1 MNSLEL
7 AFYILAFA
15 VFVFLAWTFKSIFRS
30 KIPGKVFY
38 FFPIGMA
45 LITVPTYSLFVAA
58 KTYFWAMLF
67 DALYFVCTDWL
78 CFCMLIFVLAYTWK
92 IKAIMPA
99 SITLAPLLL
108 LDTVSLIAN
117 TWRQHSFNLTY
128 EILENGIGYWS
139 CQFTPLHYIHLAF
152 CYVMFFSALILLA
165 QSIATAPSG
174 YKAKYVAVLGASFA
188 VIIANAIC
196 YSLDLAIDFS
206 VLLYPLFGIFVY
218 YYSIFFAARQLTTLA
233 LTSVNENI
241 DDAILYFDVDD
252 DCIYKN
258 SKAASLFVEDGEF
271 SKRKARTFLIGARGK
286 IQAKS
291 EAAPVEFFMVGGQ
304 ERQFEIE
311 TEDIYYGYNLI
322 GSYLKLSDKTD
333 EINRYLTQKFLANHD
348 ELTGAYTREYFFK
361 ACDEKIKENPG
372 TDFLMISSNIR
383 QFKLVNELFGEEVGN
398 KILIKMVTTTKT
410 LAIHDSVLGRVGDD
424 RFGLLVQ
431 KKYFTEDHIKAFL
444 ESSQEV
450 LEGSNFTLN
459 ICVGVC
465 EARGDSE
472 SAQLLY
478 DKTQL
483 AINNICNDYQKH
495 LAYYSSDL
503 MDELLRERQITT
515 EFSDALKNGQICMY
529 LQPYFDR
536 DGKAFGGEA
545 LARWNHPQ
553 RGLLEPDFFIQP
565 LEKSGLIHKLD
576 TFIWEEAARTLEAWE
591 KRGLDNMQISVNV
604 SAKDMFYIDIA
615 DNFKQ
620 LLLKH
625 TFNPQNLKVEF
636 TEEALNKDLNTT
648 ISLFEKLK
656 ALGFEVGIDDFGH
669 GYSSLNFLKDVNA
682 DILKMDMVL
691 VQKNENTERAKIIL
705 KFIVQISKALG
716 MKLVSEGVETAEQLE
731 MLKTLGFPCFQGYY
745 FSKPIEIKDFE
756 EKYTC

>member
-1 MNSLEL
+1 MNSIEL
-7 AFYILAFA
+7 TYYILSL
-15 VFVFLAWTFKSIFRS
+15 VVWISLAATFSSLFRC
-30 KIPGKVFY
+30 KLPGKNFY
-38 FFPIGMA
+38 FLPIGMA
-45 LITVPTYSLFVAA
+45 LITVPVYSAFIAS
-58 KTYFWAMLF
+58 KTYFYAMLF

-78 CFCMLIFVLAYTWK
+78 CFCILTFALAYTWRHK
-92 IKAIMPA
+92 SIKAVSLVA
-99 SITLAPLLL
+99 APFLLI
-108 LDTVSLIAN
+108 DTVSLIAN
-117 TWRQHSFNLTY
+117 TWTRHSFNLNRAV
-128 EILENGIGYWS
+128 LPSGIAYWS
-139 CQFTPLHYIHLAF
+139 CEFTNLHYLHLAF
-152 CYVMFFSALILLA
+152 CYVMFFSALCLFA
-165 QSIATAPSG
+165 HSIATAPSG
-174 YKAKYVAVLGASFA
+174 YKAKHVAVLSASIV

-196 YSLDLAIDFS
+196 YSLDLVVDFS

-218 YYSIFFAARQLTTLA
+218 YYSVHLATRQLLTRS

-241 DDAILYFDVDD
+241 EDAIMYFDVNDH
-252 DCIYKN
+252 CFYKN
-258 SKAASLFVEDGEF
+258 SNAVELFSVDGEF
-271 SKRKARTFLIGARGK
+271 SQDKAAEFLIKARGK

-291 EAAPVEFFMVGGQ
+291 EAAPVEFFTIAGQ

-361 ACDEKIKENPG
+361 ACDEKIKENPDV
-372 TDFLMISSNIR
+372 DFLMISSNIR

-398 KILIKMVTTTKT
+398 KILIKMVTTAKT

-431 KKYFTEDHIKAFL
+431 KQYFTEDHIKAFL

-450 LEGSNFTLN
+450 LENSMYTLN
-459 ICVGVC
+459 LCVGVC
-465 EARGDSE
+465 EARGDAE

-483 AINNICNDYQKH
+483 AINKIGDDYQKH
-495 LAYYSSDL
+495 LAYYNSDL

-515 EFSDALKNGQICMY
+515 EFEDALKSGQICMH

-553 RGLLEPDFFIQP
+553 RGLMQPEVFIPP
-565 LEKSGLIHKLD
+565 LERSGLIHKLD
-576 TFIWEEAARTLEAWE
+576 TFIWEMAAKTLEEWN
-591 KRGLDNMQISVNV
+591 KKGFDTMQISVNV

-615 DNFKQ
+615 DAFKQ
-620 LLLKH
+620 LLLKR
-625 TFNPQNLKVEF
+625 TFNPQNLKIEF
-636 TEEALNKDLNTT
+636 TEEALTKDINAAT
-648 ISLFEKLK
+648 SLFEKLK

-691 VQKNENTERAKIIL
+691 VQKNENTERAKTIL

-731 MLKTLGFPCFQGYY
+731 MLKSLGFPSFQGFY
-745 FSKPIEIKDFE
+745 FSKPIAINDFE
-756 EKYTC
+756 EKYL